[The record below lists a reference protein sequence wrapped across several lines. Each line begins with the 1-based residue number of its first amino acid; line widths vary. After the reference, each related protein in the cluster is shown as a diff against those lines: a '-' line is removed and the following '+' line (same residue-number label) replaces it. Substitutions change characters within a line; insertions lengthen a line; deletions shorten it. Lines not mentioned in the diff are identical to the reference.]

1 MESLKID
8 FFKDRIFVFT
18 PKGEVLD
25 LPDGATPIDFAY
37 QVHSHIGNSAA
48 GVRINGRMVSLDY
61 RLKNLDV
68 VEILTQKNKK
78 PSRGWLA
85 FVKTASAKKKIL
97 AALRQPTS

>member
-1 MESLKID
+1 
-8 FFKDRIFVFT
+8 
-18 PKGEVLD
+18 
-25 LPDGATPIDFAY
+25 
-37 QVHSHIGNSAA
+37 
-48 GVRINGRMVSLDY
+48 VRINGRMVSLDY

>member
-25 LPDGATPIDFAY
+25 LPEGSTPIDFAY
-37 QVHSHIGNSAA
+37 QIHSQVGDTAVGA
-48 GVRINGRMVSLDY
+48 RVNGRMVTLSHE
-61 RLKNLDV
+61 LKNVDV

-78 PSRGWLA
+78 PSQGWLK

-97 AALRQPTS
+97 SVLRQKK